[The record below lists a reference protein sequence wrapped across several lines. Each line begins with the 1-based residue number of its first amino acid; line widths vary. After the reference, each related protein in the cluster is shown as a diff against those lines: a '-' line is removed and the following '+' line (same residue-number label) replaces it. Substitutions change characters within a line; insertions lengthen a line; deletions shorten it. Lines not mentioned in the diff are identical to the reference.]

1 MVKHRR
7 YSDKPRTPPPV
18 DVPDKFYT
26 EPTQDFSATFPKTN
40 KDFKSILLS
49 GTKYAYIIGAVA
61 LLSGIFTPLTLGV
74 EIEDVI
80 FGMLSILLG
89 LGGGIVSKVI
99 TFTGTFGFFTM
110 ISLSLT
116 QSDPS
121 NSQVFLYAFYHAGIL
136 GGAMYQMNRLTANLN
151 KWEDYMNGS

>member
-7 YSDKPRTPPPV
+7 YSDKPKE
-18 DVPDKFYT
+18 DS
-26 EPTQDFSATFPKTN
+26 TQKDEKIEFQKQEISSEKTSL
-40 KDFKSILLS
+40 DLKSLLLS

-89 LGGGIVSKVI
+89 LGGGIVIFLGIKLQKFTTIMVCGGLAIMVASLFMIYEVI
-99 TFTGTFGFFTM
+99 GK
-110 ISLSLT
+110 SL
-116 QSDPS
+116 
-121 NSQVFLYAFYHAGIL
+121 L
-136 GGAMYQMNRLTANLN
+136 G
-151 KWEDYMNGS
+151 